1 MAIPPRE
8 CVRLDEGQSMNV
20 QSTGRRARVILTGF
34 TVLVLAAC
42 SQNQVQR
49 PPAPPPPAVTIA
61 NPLEKEVVEW
71 DEYTGRF
78 DAVDIVEVR
87 ARISGFLNEVKFK
100 DGAIVKKDD
109 LLFVIDS
116 RPFQRILDRDRATLQ
131 GAKVALEFAEKD
143 LERARPLVANA
154 TISQQV
160 FDQRTQAVRTA
171 EANVLSAQASVRSA
185 ELDVEFTQ
193 IHAPITGRI
202 SRKFVSEGNYLT
214 GGSGSG
220 TLLTTIVSTDPIYF
234 YFDISEADF
243 LKYKRL
249 GELGLRPSSREQEN
263 PVELGLQNDE
273 GFPYKG
279 KMNFIDNR
287 IDQNT
292 GSLRGRAVF
301 NNPDGLL
308 QPGLFARVRLIG
320 SGQYK
325 AILLPDVAIATDQS
339 NRFVFVV
346 ADDGTVSTKPVVLG
360 PVIDGLRVIRSGVS
374 PADWVIVNGVQRART
389 GIKVKPEKAVIG
401 QAQKA
406 ASLQ

>member
-1 MAIPPRE
+1 M
-8 CVRLDEGQSMNV
+8 DV
-20 QSTGRRARVILTGF
+20 QTTGWPARIVAGF
-34 TVLVLAAC
+34 AVLLLAAC
-42 SQNQVQR
+42 TQNQAQR

-78 DAVDIVEVR
+78 DAVDLVEVR
-87 ARISGFLNEVKFK
+87 ARISGFLDEVKFK
-100 DGAIVKKDD
+100 DGAVVKQGD
-109 LLFVIDS
+109 LLFVIDP
-116 RPFQRILDRDRATLQ
+116 RPFQRILDRDRAALQ
-131 GAKVALEFAEKD
+131 GAKVAFEFAEKD
-143 LERARPLVANA
+143 LERAKPLLTNA

-171 EANVLSAQASVRSA
+171 EANVLSAEASVRSA

-193 IHAPITGRI
+193 IRAPITGRI
-202 SRKFVSEGNYLT
+202 SRKYVSEGNYLT

-220 TLLTTIVSTDPIYF
+220 TLLTTIVSMDPIYF
-234 YFDISEADF
+234 YFDVSEADF

-249 GELGLRPSSREQEN
+249 GEFGLRPGSRDNAN

-279 KMNFIDNR
+279 KMNFVDNR

-301 NNPDGLL
+301 DNPNGLF
-308 QPGLFARVRLIG
+308 QPGLFARVRLVG

-325 AILLPDVAIATDQS
+325 AILLPDVAVATDQS

-346 ADDGTVSTKPVVLG
+346 ADDGTVSAKPVVLG
-360 PVIDGLRVIRSGVS
+360 PIIDGLRVIRSGVS
-374 PADWVIVNGVQRART
+374 PADLVIVNGVQRART
-389 GIKVKPEKAVIG
+389 GIKVRPEKTVIG
-401 QAQKA
+401 QTQKA

>member
-1 MAIPPRE
+1 
-8 CVRLDEGQSMNV
+8 MNV
-20 QSTGRRARVILTGF
+20 QPTGPLVRMIFAAF
-34 TVLVLAAC
+34 TILVLSAC
-42 SQNQVQR
+42 NQNQVQK
-49 PPAPPPPAVTIA
+49 PPAPPPPAVSIA

-78 DAVDIVEVR
+78 DAVDLVEVR
-87 ARISGFLNEVKFK
+87 ARISGVLDEVKFK
-100 DGAIVKKDD
+100 DGAIVKQDD
-109 LLFVIDS
+109 LLFVIDP
-116 RPFQRILDRDRATLQ
+116 RPFQRVLDRDRAALQ
-131 GAKVALEFAEKD
+131 GAKVAVEFSGKD
-143 LERARPLVANA
+143 LERAKPLLANA

-171 EANVLSAQASVRSA
+171 EANVLSAEASVRSA

-202 SRKFVSEGNYLT
+202 SRKYVTEGNYLT

-249 GELGLRPSSREQEN
+249 GELGLRPSSRDNPN

-279 KMNFIDNR
+279 KINFIDNR

-301 NNPDGLL
+301 SNPDGLF
-308 QPGLFARVRLIG
+308 QPGLFARVRMAG
-320 SGQYK
+320 SGRYN
-325 AILLPDVAIATDQS
+325 AILLPDAAVATDQS

-360 PVIDGLRVIRSGVS
+360 PIIDGLRVIRSGVS
-374 PADWVIVNGVQRART
+374 TADWVIVNGVQRART
-389 GIKVKPEKAVIG
+389 GIKVRPEKTVIG
-401 QAQKA
+401 QTQKA
-406 ASLQ
+406 ASLR

>member
-1 MAIPPRE
+1 MSLQPTLRAACAI
-8 CVRLDEGQSMNV
+8 V
-20 QSTGRRARVILTGF
+20 TGF
-34 TVLVLAAC
+34 AIFGLAAC
-42 SQNQVQR
+42 SQNQAQK

-78 DAVDIVEVR
+78 DAVDLVEVR
-87 ARISGFLNEVKFK
+87 ARISGVLNEVKFK
-100 DGAIVKKDD
+100 DGAIVRKDD
-109 LLFVIDS
+109 LLFVIDP
-116 RPFQRILDRDRATLQ
+116 RPFQRVLDRDRATLQ
-131 GAKVALEFAEKD
+131 GAKVGLEFAQKD

-154 TISQQV
+154 TISQQG

-202 SRKFVSEGNYLT
+202 GRKLVSEGNYLT

-234 YFDISEADF
+234 YFDVSEADF

-249 GELGLRPSSREQEN
+249 GELGLRPSSRDHEN
-263 PVELGLQNDE
+263 PVELGLQNDQ

-279 KMNFIDNR
+279 KMNFVDNR

-301 NNPDGLL
+301 NNPDGLF
-308 QPGLFARVRLIG
+308 QPGLFARVRMIG

-346 ADDGTVSTKPVVLG
+346 AEDGTVSTKPVVLG
-360 PVIDGLRVIRSGVS
+360 PIIDGLRVIRSGVS
-374 PADWVIVNGVQRART
+374 AADWVIVNGVQRART
-389 GIKVKPEKAVIG
+389 GIKVKPEKTVIG
-401 QAQKA
+401 QTQKA